1 VLTDLFAAASHHDEP
16 AERHI
21 HARRHASA
29 VVREAACALSGHDY
43 LQHAEHGRM
52 FLRCTDCGHETP
64 GWSVDV
70 HRQSPRE
77 DSLVPAK

>member
-1 VLTDLFAAASHHDEP
+1 VLTDLFATAWHHAEP
-16 AERHI
+16 DVRDI
-21 HARRHASA
+21 PARRNPGA
-29 VVREAACALSGHDY
+29 VVRETACALRGHDY

-52 FLRCTDCGHETP
+52 FLRCTDCGHETH

-70 HRQSPRE
+70 HRRSPRE

>member
-1 VLTDLFAAASHHDEP
+1 MLTDLFAAAWHHDEP

-29 VVREAACALSGHDY
+29 VVREAACALCGHNY
-43 LQHAEHGRM
+43 LQHAERGRM
-52 FLRCTDCGHETP
+52 FLRCTDCGHETH

-70 HRQSPRE
+70 HGRSPRE
-77 DSLVPAK
+77 DSQVTAK